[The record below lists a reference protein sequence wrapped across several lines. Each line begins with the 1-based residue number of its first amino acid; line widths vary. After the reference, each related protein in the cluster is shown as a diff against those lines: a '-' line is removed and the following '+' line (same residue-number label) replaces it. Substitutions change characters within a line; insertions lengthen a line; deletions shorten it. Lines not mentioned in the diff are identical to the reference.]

1 MTYTEPE
8 VATVGLTVGE
18 AAQKGVE
25 VERYYTSLEHN
36 DRCILEGEDKEGG
49 YVAILCAK
57 GTDTVV
63 GATIVAARAGEMV
76 NEVTL
81 AIKEGVGLGVIGRVI
96 HAYPTSGEA
105 VMGCGLAYIRTQWA
119 KLK

>member
-36 DRCILEGEDKEGG
+36 DRCILEGEDNEGG

-81 AIKEGVGLGVIGRVI
+81 AIKDGVGLGVIGRVI

-105 VMGCGLAYIRTQWA
+105 VMCCGLAYIRTQWA